1 MVELRLL
8 GSVRLQASDGR
19 DVEAL
24 VRHAK
29 RTALLAYLAAARP
42 RGPHRRDTLLAMFW
56 PEFDSARARAALSQ
70 ALYVVREALGGE
82 TIVPL
87 GDGALAVD
95 GAAVWC
101 DVTAFEAALDAER
114 PREALEL
121 YRGDL
126 LEGFFVTGAP
136 EFERWLERERARLRE
151 RASEGAWALA
161 DERATAG
168 DTLEAER
175 WARRAADLLP
185 ADEAVAR
192 RLVAFL
198 HRLGDRAAAIRAYE
212 EFTARLAQE
221 YELEPSAETQALAAA
236 IRAEQV
242 RPPTSQPAVR
252 VVSDGEVPAPPAGA
266 APADPSLPPR
276 RFLPVARKR
285 AAAVLALVGV
295 ALLAGGWFL
304 VHAALGARTAVD
316 ARTPKRLV
324 VLPFANLGPPEEQY
338 FADGITEEI
347 TTRLVSVERLRVIG
361 RTSANAYKDTK
372 KTLQQIGAEL
382 GVDYV
387 VEGAIRW
394 EKSPRGTARVRI
406 TPQLVSTS
414 DGTHL
419 WAQIYDEPL
428 DEIFRVQGDIAQ
440 RVVRALDVT
449 LLAAQRRLV
458 EASPTDN
465 VQAYD
470 AYLRGNEYMRNGTG
484 DSASE
489 AAQRM
494 YERAI
499 ELDPHFALAYAR
511 LSRVHSRMYLS
522 YRDRSRDRVAQAK
535 RAVDKAFELDPNLAE
550 AHHSLATYYWIG
562 NSDYERATREFAI
575 AESSRPNDSEIFLA
589 RAVMRQRQGKIRE
602 ALVDFERAWQLDPA
616 SALVATNYALTY
628 ELLRD
633 YRQAEVLYDRAIAL
647 AYVGSAPYFMKTHLH
662 LLWEGNTRK
671 ARAVVDEARTV
682 GVGNKPLVVLAGVWV
697 DTFDRRYGDALARLS
712 AGAPEVIQD
721 QNRFIPRAQLCA
733 QIYGLM
739 QRHDLER
746 AYYDSARILVSKRI
760 AEHPED
766 PRLHSALG
774 IAYAGLGRKREAIQ
788 EGQKAVELLPITKEA
803 APPSGHHLA
812 VGLARIYTMVGE
824 NGAAVDQLQHLLS
837 IPGLLSRA
845 WLRLDPTWDPLRSD
859 PRFQRLLDRER

>member
-1 MVELRLL
+1 MLQFRML
-8 GSVRLQASDGR
+8 GSVELKDSQGR
-19 DVEAL
+19 DLDAVL
-24 VRHAK
+24 RRPK
-29 RTALLAYLAAARP
+29 LLALLGYLTIARP
-42 RGPHRRDTLLAMFW
+42 RGFHRRDTLVALLW
-56 PEFDSARARAALSQ
+56 PELDQAHARNALSQ
-70 ALYVVREALGGE
+70 AVHALRQALGREVLRTRGEEELGTIEEGLSCDVRE
-82 TIVPL
+82 
-87 GDGALAVD
+87 
-95 GAAVWC
+95 
-101 DVTAFEAALDAER
+101 FEAALEGGAAER
-114 PREALEL
+114 ALEL
-121 YRGDL
+121 YRGSL
-126 LEGFFVTGAP
+126 LNGFHISEVP
-136 EFERWLERERARLRE
+136 EFERWLDEERERVRRRACDGAQLLIDRDDGAGNPVGAAR
-151 RASEGAWALA
+151 WALRLTELSPF
-161 DERATAG
+161 DETA
-168 DTLEAER
+168 
-175 WARRAADLLP
+175 
-185 ADEAVAR
+185 VR
-192 RLVAFL
+192 RLVEL
-198 HRLGDRAAAIRAYE
+198 LDHVGDRAGAVRAYE
-212 EFTARLAQE
+212 EFERRLGRDLEVAPSSATQGLIAE
-221 YELEPSAETQALAAA
+221 IKVRRPELSEGLGVPVPKPRTVIQALLG
-236 IRAEQV
+236 RTR
-242 RPPTSQPAVR
+242 RPHARRRRTLLVLGL
-252 VVSDGEVPAPPAGA
+252 VVGG
-266 APADPSLPPR
+266 
-276 RFLPVARKR
+276 
-285 AAAVLALVGV
+285 
-295 ALLAGGWFL
+295 LLTGGWFL
-304 VHAALGARTAVD
+304 FASPFRARSAETTREA
-316 ARTPKRLV
+316 KRLV
-324 VLPFANLGPPEEQY
+324 VLPFANLGPAEDQY

-347 TTRLVSVERLRVIG
+347 TTRLASVERLRVIG

-394 EKSPRGTARVRI
+394 EKSPRGPARVRI

-458 EASPTDN
+458 EASPTGN
-465 VQAYD
+465 LQAYD
-470 AYLRGNEYMRNGTG
+470 FYLRGNEYMRNGSG
-484 DSASE
+484 GSGSR

-499 ELDPHFALAYAR
+499 ELDPRFALAYAR
-511 LSRVHSRMYLS
+511 LSRVHSRIYLS
-522 YRDRSRDRVAQAK
+522 YEDRSPDRVAQAK

-562 NSDYERATREFAI
+562 YRDYERAIREFAI

-602 ALVDFERAWQLDPA
+602 ALVDFETAWQLDPA
-616 SALVATNYALTY
+616 SAVVATSYALTY

-647 AYVGSAPYFMKTHLH
+647 AYDGSAPYFMKTHLY
-662 LLWEGNTRK
+662 LLWEGSTRK
-671 ARAVVDEARTV
+671 ARAVLDEARTV

-712 AGAPEVIQD
+712 AGAPEVIED
-721 QNRFIPRAQLCA
+721 QNRFIPRTQLCA

-760 AEHPED
+760 AEHTED

-812 VGLARIYTMVGE
+812 VDLARINTMVRE
-824 NGAAVDQLQHLLS
+824 SGAAVDQLQHLLS
-837 IPGLLSRA
+837 IPGLLSSA

>member
-8 GSVRLQASDGR
+8 GSVHLQASDGR

-29 RTALLAYLAAARP
+29 RTALLAYLAAALP

-70 ALYVVREALGGE
+70 ALYVVREALGSE
-82 TIVPL
+82 AIVPL

-101 DVTAFEAALDAER
+101 DVVAFEAALDAGR

-236 IRAEQV
+236 IRAEEV

-252 VVSDGEVPAPPAGA
+252 VVSGGEVPAPAGA

-276 RFLPVARKR
+276 RFLPVAGKR
-285 AAAVLALVGV
+285 AAAVVALVGV

-324 VLPFANLGPPEEQY
+324 VLPFANLGPAEEEY
-338 FADGITEEI
+338 FTDGITEEI
-347 TTRLVSVERLRVIG
+347 TTRLASVERLRVIG

-394 EKSPRGTARVRI
+394 EKSPQGPARVRI
-406 TPQLVSTS
+406 TPQLVNTA

-419 WAQIYDEPL
+419 WAEVYDEPL
-428 DEIFRVQGDIAQ
+428 DDIFRVQADIAQ
-440 RVVRALDVT
+440 RVVHALDVN
-449 LLAAQRRLV
+449 LLERQRRVV
-458 EASPTDN
+458 EASPTGN
-465 VQAYD
+465 LRAYD
-470 AYLRGNEYMRNGTG
+470 AYLRGNDYMRRGT
-484 DSASE
+484 DESAMR

-494 YERAI
+494 YEQAV
-499 ELDPHFALAYAR
+499 ELDPRFALAYAR
-511 LSRVHSRMYLS
+511 LSRVHSRIYLS
-522 YRDRSRDRVAQAK
+522 YVDRSPDRLAQAK
-535 RAVDKAFELDPNLAE
+535 RAVDNAFKLEPDLPE

-562 NSDYERATREFAI
+562 YSDYDRALREYAI
-575 AESSRPNDSEIFLA
+575 AEVGRPNDSEIFEA
-589 RAVMRQRQGKIRE
+589 RANLRQRQGTFRD
-602 ALVDFERAWQLDPA
+602 ALADFEKAWQLDPA
-616 SALVATNYALTY
+616 SPGIASTYALTC
-628 ELLRD
+628 ELVRD
-633 YRQAEVLYDRAIAL
+633 YPHAEALYDRAIAL
-647 AYVGSAPYFMKTHLH
+647 APDRPIFYFMKTHLY
-662 LLWEGNTRK
+662 LRWDGSTQK
-671 ARAVVDEARTV
+671 ARAVLDEARTA
-682 GVGNKPLVVLAGVWV
+682 GVRSERLVLGGVWV
-697 DTFDRRYGDALARLS
+697 DMFDRRFGETITRLS
-712 AGAPEVIQD
+712 TTAPEVFED
-721 QNRFIPRAQLCA
+721 PNRFIPRSQLYA
-733 QIYGLM
+733 EVYGLM

-746 AYYDSARILVSKRI
+746 AYYDSARSLVAGQVR
-760 AEHPED
+760 ERPDD

-774 IAYAGLGRKREAIQ
+774 IAYAGLGRRREAIE
-788 EGQKAVELLPITKEA
+788 EGQKAVQLLPISKEA
-803 APPSGHHLA
+803 LRGYHRA
-812 VGLARIYTMVGE
+812 VDLARIYAMVGE
-824 NGAAVDQLQHLLS
+824 RDAAVERLEYLLS
-837 IPGLLSRA
+837 IPGPLSAA
-845 WLRLDPTWDPLRSD
+845 WLRVDPTWDPLRSD